1 MNKYL
6 IRKIVV
12 CLIGSFIYAAGI
24 TVVKVCNLGISPI
37 TSAPFAFSFVVD
49 QSLGTCTMYL
59 NALLYIIQ
67 KAVDRKSVV

>member
-6 IRKIVV
+6 IRKIIV

-37 TSAPFAFSFVVD
+37 TSAPFAFSFVVEIGRA
-49 QSLGTCTMYL
+49 SCRER
-59 NALLYIIQ
+59 
-67 KAVDRKSVV
+67 V